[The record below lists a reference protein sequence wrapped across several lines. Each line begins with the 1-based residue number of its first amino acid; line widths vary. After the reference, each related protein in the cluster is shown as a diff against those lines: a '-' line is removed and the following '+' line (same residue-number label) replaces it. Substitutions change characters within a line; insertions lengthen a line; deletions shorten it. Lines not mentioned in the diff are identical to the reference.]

1 MMNLKLTVI
10 AAPPDS
16 SLTGQSFTVGATGAT
31 LGRGAANTCV
41 LPDSER
47 IVSSKHAAIRYELG
61 QFVVTDT
68 STNGTYLNNSPTPLG
83 PSNAAPLNEGDSLRI
98 GHYEFSVAVESQ
110 AAPAPAAPA
119 AGAGSFLD
127 ELSPKAGA
135 SAPVVPAPSDGGD
148 DFDKW
153 LEPQQQPSKQPDP
166 LWGAANV
173 VQAPLASIESEEN
186 DPLAAIEQAQNAANP
201 LDLPPQDDDPDW
213 WKSDQND
220 QVAPVNQAYVA
231 PKVAEPTPAPAPF
244 APEPTPVPDPVPSPA
259 SSPAPSSDHLDP
271 LKALDQQQPAAPNF
285 SEPAAV
291 REDTNPSGFAVSAE
305 ADVDDAGDLD
315 ALLGLPS
322 GSDSLSA
329 SSVPAQPAPESFSDP
344 AATGVVPSFEAT
356 EPPPHPEVPAAPVA
370 EPRAEL
376 RSELRAEPA
385 VQAPSQSA
393 PPAQPVQNPAAAADT
408 AQLLSDLLE
417 LGNLDAAQLQNL
429 APEVA
434 GVVRETVA
442 RLLEM
447 LRVRSSIKNELRLDR
462 TMIQPVENNPLKFS
476 LTEKDALRYLFG
488 EQSGAYMSGNRAV
501 REAFADIEDHQV
513 ALLAGMRSA
522 YERMLAKFSPDVLEK
537 KIGDQAAKGLLSSK
551 KSRLWDAYE
560 EYFDTLRRDPETSY
574 NRLFGD
580 DFASAYEEQI
590 DNLKGSRRD
599 SD

>member
-1 MMNLKLTVI
+1 M
-10 AAPPDS
+10 
-16 SLTGQSFTVGATGAT
+16 
-31 LGRGAANTCV
+31 
-41 LPDSER
+41 
-47 IVSSKHAAIRYELG
+47 
-61 QFVVTDT
+61 
-68 STNGTYLNNSPTPLG
+68 
-83 PSNAAPLNEGDSLRI
+83 
-98 GHYEFSVAVESQ
+98 
-110 AAPAPAAPA
+110 
-119 AGAGSFLD
+119 
-127 ELSPKAGA
+127 
-135 SAPVVPAPSDGGD
+135 
-148 DFDKW
+148 
-153 LEPQQQPSKQPDP
+153 
-166 LWGAANV
+166 
-173 VQAPLASIESEEN
+173 
-186 DPLAAIEQAQNAANP
+186 
-201 LDLPPQDDDPDW
+201 
-213 WKSDQND
+213 
-220 QVAPVNQAYVA
+220 
-231 PKVAEPTPAPAPF
+231 
-244 APEPTPVPDPVPSPA
+244 
-259 SSPAPSSDHLDP
+259 
-271 LKALDQQQPAAPNF
+271 
-285 SEPAAV
+285 